1 MLPPDP
7 IKLPFPG
14 ATPPPPPETILNSP
28 LPQLGVVM
36 VDLEEVNSAEAAG
49 PADAGQLPDAPEG
62 GSVAL
67 GDAGPNEL

>member
-14 ATPPPPPETILNSP
+14 ATPPPPPETVLNSP
-28 LPQLGVVM
+28 PPQLGVVM

-49 PADAGQLPDAPEG
+49 LADVG
-62 GSVAL
+62 
-67 GDAGPNEL
+67 

>member
-1 MLPPDP
+1 
-7 IKLPFPG
+7 
-14 ATPPPPPETILNSP
+14 
-28 LPQLGVVM
+28 M

-49 PADAGQLPDAPEG
+49 PADADQLLDAPEG